1 MSASLGKALQRSK
14 RATERLGRR
23 SYRDALE
30 EERNAALNAELR
42 QQEAEQAKHQLKS
55 IWETNDLDNFLSIA
69 DAREQ
74 GYFAERDV
82 RVVVGGRVHV
92 VQHGK
97 VMPQEM
103 STDDAHV
110 DWLKLSESLTIPR
123 RPQWDYAMSADAVQA
138 AEKKAFVD
146 WRRSLAMMEEQ
157 HKILLTPYERN
168 LEVWR
173 QLWRVVE
180 RADVVSVILDARNPL
195 MFRCTDFEKY
205 VQSTKNSKGEPKKV
219 VLLLNKSDLLTEAQ
233 RKAWAAYFKSRG
245 DTFFF
250 FSARPLQPLDE
261 EDGAASS
268 FALAEQKQHQ
278 QQPQNGNQKS
288 AEGDKD
294 ESEGEQE
301 NFEEPP
307 LSLEQER
314 AALDK
319 IMKHRKEKTRHKKK
333 ALRAP
338 VEVANPYELAA
349 RRQELKAQ
357 ANAPKPKAERP
368 LTEEEI
374 ARNTRAATAAAQRQ
388 PWDVLDPV
396 QLLDQFALM
405 RAEAGVTDDNTPAM
419 IGLVGYPNVGKSSTI
434 NAIIG
439 CKRVVVSATPGK
451 TKHFQTLSIPNER
464 RVALCDC
471 PGLVFPSF
479 ATTKAQMVCDGIL
492 PVDTATDTLAAV
504 ATICRRMTRQ
514 VLEAALNVSLLQ
526 EDDMDESDSL
536 AERLLNAMARRRGYM
551 ASHDRPNK
559 ARAGKELLKL
569 YVDGYFVYAEPPPT
583 YQPDA
588 AALSV
593 DRYMEQY
600 AAAYAEQQQQ
610 QKVRAATAV
619 GPKRATATAVGVDAG
634 AATADKGHADSNMK
648 GEEDAED
655 DEEEWEDEDEDAD
668 GEDEAA
674 EGDLNS
680 EEAEAWADLDEADD
694 ARALSEP
701 GDQDN
706 QSIDVDLEGAAPPM
720 FYARPHAL
728 RNTFTRYEFFN
739 LEANEARMEALR
751 RAERR
756 RKKRTNHQLEPDLYT
771 FVNRQ
776 GEVELR
782 IDDDDGVLEL
792 VTPTGGPVRPAT
804 KAKTKSKRQ
813 QRRELKQMGVG
824 PQNRYGQRKGVQDY

>member
-23 SYRDALE
+23 NYRDALE

-42 QQEAEQAKHQLKS
+42 QQEAGSAKNQLKS

-82 RVVVGGRVHV
+82 RVVIGGRVHV
-92 VQHGK
+92 VQQDK
-97 VMPQEM
+97 VVPQQMPH
-103 STDDAHV
+103 DDAQV

-123 RPQWDYAMSADAVQA
+123 RPQWDYAMSAEAVQA
-138 AEKKAFVD
+138 AEKQAFVD
-146 WRRSLAMMEEQ
+146 WRRSLAMLEEE
-157 HKILLTPYERN
+157 HRILLTPYERN

-180 RADVVSVILDARNPL
+180 RADVVCVIVDARNPL
-195 MFRCTDFEKY
+195 MFRSTDFEAY
-205 VQSTKNSKGEPKKV
+205 VRSTKNSKGEPKKV
-219 VLLLNKSDLLTEAQ
+219 IVLLNKSDLLTEAQ
-233 RKAWAAYFKSRG
+233 RREWARYFQSRG

-250 FSARPLQPLDE
+250 FSAKPLQPLDE
-261 EDGAASS
+261 ESGIASS
-268 FALAEQKQHQ
+268 LSLAEQRQ
-278 QQPQNGNQKS
+278 QRKGQTG
-288 AEGDKD
+288 
-294 ESEGEQE
+294 SEGE
-301 NFEEPP
+301 EEEAEELEEDPEAP
-307 LSLEQER
+307 QLTAEQER

-319 IMKHRKEKTRHKKK
+319 ITKNKKEKSRHKKK

-349 RRQELKAQ
+349 KRRALKEQ
-357 ANAPKPKAERP
+357 TNAPKAKVEKP
-368 LTEEEI
+368 LTEEEM
-374 ARNTRAATAAAQRQ
+374 ARNARVATAAAKHQ
-388 PWDVLDPV
+388 PWDVLDSV
-396 QLLDQFALM
+396 QLLDQFALL
-405 RAEAGVTDDNTPAM
+405 RVEAGVTDNTPLM
-419 IGLVGYPNVGKSSTI
+419 VGLVGYPNVGKSSTI

-439 CKRVVVSATPGK
+439 CKKVVVSATPGK
-451 TKHFQTLSIPNER
+451 TKHFQTLAIPNER

-492 PVDTATDTLAAV
+492 PVDTATDTLEAV
-504 ATICRRMTRQ
+504 ATVCRRVTRA
-514 VLEAALNVSLLQ
+514 VLEAELNVSLLQ
-526 EDDMDESDSL
+526 EDDVDESDSL

-583 YQPDA
+583 YRPDA

-593 DRYMEQY
+593 DKYIEEH
-600 AAAYAEQQQQ
+600 AAVFAAEQEGT
-610 QKVRAATAV
+610 AAV
-619 GPKRATATAVGVDAG
+619 PKRAAAG
-634 AATADKGHADSNMK
+634 AAKVNTTAAATHRPGPAGGSGVD
-648 GEEDAED
+648 EDE
-655 DEEEWEDEDEDAD
+655 DEEEWEDDDGDE
-668 GEDEAA
+668 GA
-674 EGDLNS
+674 ELNS
-680 EEAEAWADLDEADD
+680 EEEEAWADLDEADD
-694 ARALSEP
+694 ARALSEA
-701 GDQDN
+701 GDDDN
-706 QSIDVDLEGAAPPM
+706 LSIDMDLEETAPPM

-728 RNTFTRYEFFN
+728 RSTFTRYELFN
-739 LEANEARMEALR
+739 LEANEARMEALHR
-751 RAERR
+751 VERR
-756 RKKRTNHQLEPDLYT
+756 RKKRTNHQLEPDMYT

-813 QRRELKQMGVG
+813 QRREMKQMGAG

>member
-23 SYRDALE
+23 NYRDALE

-42 QQEAEQAKHQLKS
+42 QQESGAAKHQLKS

-82 RVVVGGRVHV
+82 RVVIGGRVHV
-92 VQHGK
+92 VQHDK
-97 VMPQEM
+97 VVPQQM
-103 STDDAHV
+103 QTDDATV

-123 RPQWDYAMSADAVQA
+123 RPQWDYEMSADEVQA
-138 AEKKAFVD
+138 GEKKAFVD
-146 WRRSLAMMEEQ
+146 WRRSLALMEEE

-173 QLWRVVE
+173 QLWRVAE
-180 RADVVSVILDARNPL
+180 RADIVAVILDARNPL
-195 MFRCTDFEKY
+195 MFRSTDFEKY
-205 VQSTKNSKGEPKKV
+205 VQSTKNSKGEAKKV

-233 RKAWAAYFKSRG
+233 RRAWAAYFDSRG
-245 DTFFF
+245 DTYFF
-250 FSARPLQPLDE
+250 FSARPLQPLAAE
-261 EDGAASS
+261 AGIASS
-268 FALAEQKQHQ
+268 LALAEQ
-278 QQPQNGNQKS
+278 QKEEDEE
-288 AEGDKD
+288 AE
-294 ESEGEQE
+294 EGELRSDGAAE
-301 NFEEPP
+301 DPP
-307 LSLEQER
+307 LTAEQEK
-314 AALDK
+314 AAMEK
-319 IMKHRKEKTRHKKK
+319 ILKNKKEKTRHKKK

-349 RRQELKAQ
+349 KRQALKEQ
-357 ANAPKPKAERP
+357 AHAPKVKVEKP
-368 LTEEEI
+368 LTEEEK
-374 ARNTRAATAAAQRQ
+374 ARDARVAAAATARE

-396 QLLDQFALM
+396 QLLDQFALL
-405 RAEAGVTDDNTPAM
+405 RAEAGVTDDNTPLM
-419 IGLVGYPNVGKSSTI
+419 VGLVGYPNVGKSSTI

-439 CKRVVVSATPGK
+439 CKKVVVSATPGK
-451 TKHFQTLSIPNER
+451 TKHFQTLTIPNER

-492 PVDTATDTLAAV
+492 PVDTATDTLEAV
-504 ATICRRMTRQ
+504 ATICRRMTRE
-514 VLEAALNVSLLQ
+514 VLEAELNVSLLQ
-526 EDDMDESDSL
+526 CDDIDESESL

-583 YQPDA
+583 YRPPA
-588 AALSV
+588 EALSV
-593 DRYMEQY
+593 EAYMEAY
-600 AAAYAEQQQQ
+600 TATAAQARDEAAVATGAAGT
-610 QKVRAATAV
+610 KRAA
-619 GPKRATATAVGVDAG
+619 KATATTKAVSAAPAG
-634 AATADKGHADSNMK
+634 EAS
-648 GEEDAED
+648 D
-655 DEEEWEDEDEDAD
+655 DEEEWEDDNEG
-668 GEDEAA
+668 GE
-674 EGDLNS
+674 DLNS
-680 EEAEAWADLDEADD
+680 EEEEAWADLDEADD

-701 GDQDN
+701 GDADRL
-706 QSIDVDLEGAAPPM
+706 SIDMDLEEAAPPM

-728 RNTFTRYEFFN
+728 RDTFTRYELFN
-739 LEANEARMEALR
+739 LEANEARMETLR
-751 RAERR
+751 RVERR
-756 RKKRTNHQLEPDLYT
+756 RKKRTNHQLEPDMYT

-804 KAKTKSKRQ
+804 KAKPKSKRQ

-824 PQNRYGQRKGVQDY
+824 PQNRYGQRKGVQDYA

>member
-14 RATERLGRR
+14 RAAELVGRR
-23 SYRDALE
+23 HYRDAIE

-42 QQEAEQAKHQLKS
+42 QQEAGSTKTQLKS
-55 IWETNDLDNFLSIA
+55 IWETNDLDDFLAIA
-69 DAREQ
+69 DAREE

-82 RVVVGGRVHV
+82 RVVIGGRVHV
-92 VQHGK
+92 VQQDK
-97 VMPQEM
+97 VVPQQMPN
-103 STDDAHV
+103 DDAHV

-123 RPQWDYAMSADAVQA
+123 RPQWDYAMSADDVQV
-138 AEKKAFVD
+138 AEKAAFVD
-146 WRRSLAMMEEQ
+146 WRRSLAMLEEE
-157 HKILLTPYERN
+157 HKVLLTPYERN

-205 VQSTKNSKGEPKKV
+205 VQGTRNSAGEPKKV

-233 RKAWAAYFKSRG
+233 RREWAAYFESRG

-250 FSARPLQPLDE
+250 FSARPLEALGEEGGIASSPALAGDPQKEGSATAADDETGKEDEDE
-261 EDGAASS
+261 ET
-268 FALAEQKQHQ
+268 
-278 QQPQNGNQKS
+278 
-288 AEGDKD
+288 
-294 ESEGEQE
+294 
-301 NFEEPP
+301 EPP
-307 LSLEQER
+307 LTAAQER
-314 AALDK
+314 AALDPL
-319 IMKHRKEKTRHKKK
+319 MKHKKEKSRHKKK

-349 RRQELKAQ
+349 KRQALKEQ
-357 ANAPKPKAERP
+357 ANAPKVKVEKP
-368 LTEEEI
+368 LTEEEL
-374 ARNTRAATAAAQRQ
+374 ARNARAATAAATHQ

-396 QLLDQFALM
+396 QLLDKFALM
-405 RAEAGVTDDNTPAM
+405 RAKAGVTDENTPLM

-439 CKRVVVSATPGK
+439 CKKVVVSATPGK
-451 TKHFQTLSIPNER
+451 TKHFQTLPIPNER

-492 PVDTATDTLAAV
+492 PVDTATDTLEAV
-504 ATICRRMTRQ
+504 ATICRRMTRE
-514 VLEAALNVSLLQ
+514 VLEAEMNVSLLR
-526 EDDMDESDSL
+526 EDDVDSSESL
-536 AERLLNAMARRRGYM
+536 AERLLNAVARRRGYM

-583 YQPDA
+583 YRPSAD
-588 AALSV
+588 ALSV
-593 DRYMEQY
+593 
-600 AAAYAEQQQQ
+600 AAYVEKHAA
-610 QKVRAATAV
+610 AATAQHH
-619 GPKRATATAVGVDAG
+619 RRSDADEVAG
-634 AATADKGHADSNMK
+634 DG
-648 GEEDAED
+648 D
-655 DEEEWEDEDEDAD
+655 DEEEWEDD
-668 GEDEAA
+668 GEE
-674 EGDLNS
+674 LNS
-680 EEAEAWADLDEADD
+680 EEEEAWADLDNADD

-701 GDQDN
+701 GDDDN
-706 QSIDVDLEGAAPPM
+706 LSIDMDLEEAAPPM

-728 RNTFTRYEFFN
+728 RHTLTRYELFN

-751 RAERR
+751 RVERR
-756 RKKRTNHQLEPDLYT
+756 RKRRTNHQLEPDMYT

-782 IDDDDGVLEL
+782 LDDDDGVLEL

-813 QRRELKQMGVG
+813 QRREMKGMGMG

>member
-14 RATERLGRR
+14 RTTERQGWRNYR
-23 SYRDALE
+23 SALE

-42 QQEAEQAKHQLKS
+42 QQESSSSKNQLKS

-82 RVVVGGRVHV
+82 RVVIGGRVHV
-92 VQHGK
+92 VQQDK
-97 VMPQEM
+97 VVPQQMPGE
-103 STDDAHV
+103 DAHV
-110 DWLKLSESLTIPR
+110 DWLKLSESLIIPR
-123 RPQWDYAMSADAVQA
+123 RPQWDYQMSADEVQA
-138 AEKKAFVD
+138 SEKQAFID
-146 WRRSLAMMEEQ
+146 WRRSLAMLEEE
-157 HKILLTPYERN
+157 HRILLTPYERN

-180 RADVVSVILDARNPL
+180 RADIVSVILDARNPL
-195 MFRCTDFEKY
+195 MFRSTDFEKY
-205 VQSTKNSKGEPKKV
+205 VQSTQNSKGEPKKV

-233 RKAWAAYFKSRG
+233 RREWAGYFKSRG
-245 DTFFF
+245 DVFFF
-250 FSARPLQPLDE
+250 FSARPLQPLSE
-261 EDGAASS
+261 ESGIASS
-268 FALAEQKQHQ
+268 LALAEQRQGETMADEAEEEP
-278 QQPQNGNQKS
+278 QPR
-288 AEGDKD
+288 A
-294 ESEGEQE
+294 EQE
-301 NFEEPP
+301 C
-307 LSLEQER
+307 
-314 AALDK
+314 AAVQKLLK
-319 IMKHRKEKTRHKKK
+319 NTKEKTRHKKK

-338 VEVANPYELAA
+338 IEVANPYELAA
-349 RRQELKAQ
+349 KRQALKEQ
-357 ANAPKPKAERP
+357 AHAPKAKVEKP
-368 LTEEEI
+368 LTEEER
-374 ARNTRAATAAAQRQ
+374 ARDARAATAAAKRQ

-405 RAEAGVTDDNTPAM
+405 RSEAGVTDDNTPLM
-419 IGLVGYPNVGKSSTI
+419 VGLVGYPNVGKSSTI

-439 CKRVVVSATPGK
+439 CKKVVVSATPGK
-451 TKHFQTLSIPNER
+451 TKHFQTLAIPNER

-492 PVDTATDTLAAV
+492 PVDTATDTLEAV

-514 VLEAALNVSLLQ
+514 VLEAELNVSLLQ
-526 EDDMDESDSL
+526 RDDIDESDSL

-569 YVDGYFVYAEPPPT
+569 YVDGYFVYVEPPPT
-583 YQPDA
+583 YRPGA
-588 AALSV
+588 EALSV
-593 DRYMEQY
+593 DLYMAKLADACTAQEK
-600 AAAYAEQQQQ
+600 AAA
-610 QKVRAATAV
+610 
-619 GPKRATATAVGVDAG
+619 GPKRVTVHVATHHLNREGGGEAEGDA
-634 AATADKGHADSNMK
+634 
-648 GEEDAED
+648 AED
-655 DEEEWEDEDEDAD
+655 EWEDEGD
-668 GEDEAA
+668 
-674 EGDLNS
+674 DLNS
-680 EEAEAWADLDEADD
+680 EEEEAWADLDEADD

-701 GDQDN
+701 GDAERLSVDM
-706 QSIDVDLEGAAPPM
+706 DLEEAAPPM

-728 RNTFTRYEFFN
+728 RDTFTRYELFN
-739 LEANEARMEALR
+739 LEANEARIEALR
-751 RAERR
+751 GVERR
-756 RKKRTNHQLEPDLYT
+756 RKKRTNHQLEPDTYT

-792 VTPTGGPVRPAT
+792 VTPSGGPVRPAT

-813 QRRELKQMGVG
+813 QRREMKSSGVG